1 MIQIIYLLDHL
12 KVIQMIKPEWSFM
25 RQYRSNQGRSP
36 EEMERKYKGCGMTLI
51 LFLIAIV
58 GALIY
63 NMI

>member
-1 MIQIIYLLDHL
+1 
-12 KVIQMIKPEWSFM
+12 MIKPEWSFM